1 MTNNKIY
8 NWKKYNLNKSKLIQK
23 IILYNQKNNFNFLEK
38 NHFNHTR
45 DIIALS
51 IATIKKKGTIN
62 VLDYGSNLLA
72 LSNFNNKINLK
83 KYNFCIYDPF
93 FNKEDQKIKTKI
105 KNLNYNITNNLQ
117 KITNTSFDVLN
128 FASSIQYQSNFLS
141 ELKKLNLKKTIR
153 IIITYTPFS
162 LGRTYESIQS
172 NHLNLVQ
179 KVYSYKEIISNF
191 KKLNFNLIF
200 QFRNSD
206 KYIACKKKKFKTFSL
221 NLIFSNEE

>member
-1 MTNNKIY
+1 MKKNKSY
-8 NWKKYNLNKSKLIQK
+8 NWRKYNLNKSKLIQK
-23 IILYNQKNNFNFLEK
+23 MILYNNKNNFNFEEK
-38 NHFNHTR
+38 DHFNHTR
-45 DIIALS
+45 DLIGLS
-51 IATIKKKGTIN
+51 IATIKKKGKIN
-62 VLDYGSNLLA
+62 VLDYGSNLIT
-72 LSNFNNKINLK
+72 LSNFKNKINLK

-93 FNKEDQKIKTKI
+93 FNQNDQEIKTKI
-105 KNLNYNITNNLQ
+105 KDLNYNITNNLQ
-117 KITNTSFDVLN
+117 KIKNTSFDVLN

-141 ELKKLNLKKTIR
+141 EIKRLNLKKTIR

-162 LGRTYESIQS
+162 LGETYESIQS

-200 QFRNSD
+200 QSRNLD

-221 NLIFSNEE
+221 NLIFSNE